1 MTLEDLKP
9 GASASQSV
17 ICVPEHFASRIVNGT
32 PDVFST
38 PSLGALVEKTCAEW
52 VATHLGAGQMTV
64 GAQIVINHT
73 AATPEG
79 MKVTASVTLTA
90 VDGRRLDFAWTAT
103 DGVEDVGNGTHQRF
117 VVDRPRFEQRLAA
130 KRAQAS

>member
-1 MTLEDLKP
+1 MALEDLKA
-9 GASASQSV
+9 GDSTSLSV
-17 ICVPEHFASRIVNGT
+17 VAAPEHFASRIVDGT

-38 PSLGALVEKTCAEW
+38 PALGALVEKTAAEW
-52 VATHLGAGQMTV
+52 VAGHLAPEQMTV

-79 MKVTASVTLTA
+79 LTVTATVTLA
-90 VDGRRLDFAWTAT
+90 AADGRRLDFTWTAT
-103 DGVEDVGNGTHQRF
+103 DGVDEVGNGTHQRF

-130 KRAQAS
+130 KRPQG

>member
-1 MTLEDLKP
+1 MTLEELKP
-9 GASASQSV
+9 GTSASQSV
-17 ICVPEHFASRIVNGT
+17 GCGPEHFASKIVNGT

-38 PSLGALVEKTCAEW
+38 PSLGALVEKTAAEW
-52 VATHLGAGQMTV
+52 VAMHLDAGQMTV

-79 MKVTASVTLTA
+79 MTVTATVTLNA

-103 DGVEDVGNGTHQRF
+103 DGIDDVGNGTHQRF
-117 VVDRPRFEQRLAA
+117 VVDRQRFEQRLAA
-130 KRAQAS
+130 KSAQG